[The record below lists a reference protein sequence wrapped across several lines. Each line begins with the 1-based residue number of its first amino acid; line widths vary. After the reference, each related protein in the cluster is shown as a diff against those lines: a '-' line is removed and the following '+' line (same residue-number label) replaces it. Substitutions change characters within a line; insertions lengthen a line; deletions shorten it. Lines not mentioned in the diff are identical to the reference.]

1 MADCIFCDI
10 VRGRVPAEKVYED
23 DLVLA
28 FHDINPQAPIHV
40 LIIPKEHVSG
50 VLDLDDEHEAVAGR
64 IQTVAAKI
72 ARQLDV
78 ADRGFRLV
86 ANCGSDGGQT
96 VFHLHYHL
104 LAGRALRWPPG

>member
-23 DLVLA
+23 DMVLA

-40 LIIPKEHVSG
+40 LIIPKEHVAG
-50 VLDLDDEHEAVAGR
+50 VADLGDEHEAVAGR
-64 IQTVAAKI
+64 IQTAAAKI

>member
-10 VRGRVPAEKVYED
+10 VRGRVPAEVVYED
-23 DLVLA
+23 DLVMA
-28 FHDINPQAPIHV
+28 FHDINPQAPVHV
-40 LIIPKEHVSG
+40 LIIPKEHVAG
-50 VLDLDDEHEAVAGR
+50 VLDLSDDHEAVAGR
-64 IQTVAAKI
+64 IQTAAAKI